1 MLLLAPALD
10 NPPLGGMVVASP
22 CTLLPYLALLQA
34 EGLGHLRREVGV
46 VVHYLPSSSFTT
58 VGVRHTPFNA
68 YRLVSDSPLAM
79 FGAQGVGGILGYG
92 NHDHLFE
99 GHLPTR
105 ERLRGLLP
113 GTPNLLPSEY
123 STPKRVHGGNVRA
136 VRPDLLHRSGITVE
150 RAV

>member
-22 CTLLPYLALLQA
+22 CTLLPYLALLLA
-34 EGLGHLRREVGV
+34 EGFRHLRREIGV

-58 VGVRHTPFNA
+58 VDVRHTPFNA

-79 FGAQGVGGILGYG
+79 FGAQGVRSILGYG
-92 NHDHLFE
+92 DHDHVIQR
-99 GHLPTR
+99 HLPTR
-105 ERLRGLLP
+105 ERLCGLLP
-113 GTPNLLPSEY
+113 GSSHFLPSEY
-123 STPKRVHGGNVRA
+123 STPKRVHAAHVRA